1 MRPFNFDTPAVQ
13 TYNLAKDE
21 RLAEASLE
29 ALAILA
35 VGLIPVLLL
44 ARTMARR

>member
-1 MRPFNFDTPAVQ
+1 VQ

-21 RLAEASLE
+21 RLTEASVA

-44 ARTMARR
+44 ARSMSKR